1 MATRGEAAGYYNAPP
16 PPPANNNYE
25 TEDPMKYSQQPPQ
38 YNNYAPPP
46 GPPMNGNPMAYGN
59 GQQSYGEKQSFDQTF
74 AIQKPKYND
83 WWAGLLFIAVF
94 LGFTAVSGIAIQ
106 GYCRF

>member
-1 MATRGEAAGYYNAPP
+1 
-16 PPPANNNYE
+16 
-25 TEDPMKYSQQPPQ
+25 MKYSQQPPQ